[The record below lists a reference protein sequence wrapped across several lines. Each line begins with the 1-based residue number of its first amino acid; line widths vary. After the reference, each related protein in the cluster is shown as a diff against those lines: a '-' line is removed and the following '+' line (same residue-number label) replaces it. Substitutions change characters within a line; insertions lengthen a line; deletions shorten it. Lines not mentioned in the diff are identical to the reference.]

1 MDLQERFYDI
11 FTLVVDNVSEKQTC
25 MSMCVKSLTP

>member
-11 FTLVVDNVSEKQTC
+11 FTLLVDNVSEKQTYVWA
-25 MSMCVKSLTP
+25 CVWKV